1 MNPLQD
7 LVNDPLDC
15 CNQFMNKLAEF
26 PILDAYGAQQLVKI
40 LLRLTKQGTTILCT
54 IHQPSS
60 QLFAMFHKVLLL
72 ADGRISFIG
81 SPHEAVTFFSLYVL
95 RHYFLVRKT
104 TAIFIKRQFTIKF
117 IFPFLVMVTIVHQ
130 RIIQLIS

>member
-1 MNPLQD
+1 MNQQRD
-7 LVNDPLDC
+7 SVNIME
-15 CNQFMNKLAEF
+15 NATFNFEMNENRENCWLTFAKY
-26 PILDAYGAQQLVKI
+26 IIDAYGAQQLVKI

-81 SPHEAVTFFSLYVL
+81 SPHEAITFFSL
-95 RHYFLVRKT
+95 
-104 TAIFIKRQFTIKF
+104 
-117 IFPFLVMVTIVHQ
+117 
-130 RIIQLIS
+130 